1 MLMNKI
7 SKYAP
12 LLLFFIAVLNSTLA
26 FSQAKNKKKEVS
38 RRETE
43 RHKMHL
49 RDSALRS
56 INKGDTS
63 INGLLQR
70 VEQYAANFNQIN
82 NNLSQGLDTIDISQ
96 ALQPAMRRIDKIGKL
111 INTHKSSSLRYL
123 FVLNDNLDRIQDN
136 MDDWQSDLADIG
148 TRLMQNQTDLL
159 KFSKDTLLKIV
170 PSDSVMRR
178 TYFTQRRAVRALWS
192 KTDSI
197 NRSDLLKLNLLQD
210 KVAISYTKT
219 LDEIDQI
226 DTKIKNFAMKAISGE
241 SDYIWNTGLDF
252 ANFQSA
258 LHSTVKLNTLLF
270 DYFNKSQVQTHCVG
284 LLFLILIFSWIFY
297 ARRKALHLDEKPGV
311 TFEYATY
318 IYRKPFA
325 AALLVV
331 TAIVPF
337 FYNNPPEVFMEL
349 FFLISIVCTVILIRK
364 KFPPTLIKFLTLLLI
379 LSVIYAVSNL
389 FIEIANIDRY
399 VILLL
404 SVISI
409 VTGYQFY
416 KKAKAVSDGHF
427 PYTGLVLKIFIFLQV
442 LSLLL
447 NISGRFSL
455 AKIIGITAVFNLWQ
469 LLVFYITIQV
479 IIEGLYLQFQ
489 LKKGGDSIVNWIDFD
504 LVQKKIKNALLFL
517 ASLLW
522 LFVLLQNL
530 NLDDWASDNIH
541 DILNQQ
547 NVIGGASFTFGGF
560 VIFILVIW
568 LSSIVSRIISYLY
581 DVSAQR
587 VNSISSLKKRNR
599 TSTLIIRMAVFSIGF
614 LLAVAASGFPLDK
627 LTIIISAFGVGIG
640 FGLQNIVN
648 NLVSGLILAFEKPIQ
663 IGDIIEV
670 DGAAGTMTAIG
681 IRSSK
686 ILTGDGSEIIIPN
699 GDLISH
705 HVINWTLSNTN
716 RQVSL
721 IIHTAYGSDI
731 EKVRELLKNLLSKR
745 DDIMDTPAPSVF
757 ISNVTESFVEFKTFF
772 WVDDIATMTEL
783 KSRVLT
789 AIYREFI
796 DQKVDLPGPQKDLY
810 LHFPDGLPAALN
822 GNTKFNEE
830 KDTGS
835 TKKGTSKTPPDQAQ

>member
-1 MLMNKI
+1 MNKI
-7 SKYAP
+7 SKYAL
-12 LLLFFIAVLNSTLA
+12 LLLFLIVVLNNVPA
-26 FSQAKNKKKEVS
+26 FSQVTNKKKEGS
-38 RRETE
+38 RREIE
-43 RHKMHL
+43 RRKMHL

-56 INKGDTS
+56 INRGDTS
-63 INGLLQR
+63 MNGLLQR

-82 NNLSQGLDTIDISQ
+82 NNLSDGLDTIEISQ
-96 ALQPAMRRIDKIGKL
+96 ELKPVIRRIDKIGKL
-111 INTHKSSSLRYL
+111 TNTHKSSTLRYL
-123 FVLNDNLDRIQDN
+123 FVLNDNIDRIQDN
-136 MDDWQSDLADIG
+136 LDGWQSDLADISAK
-148 TRLMQNQTDLL
+148 LIQNQTDLL
-159 KFSKDTLLKIV
+159 KFTKDTLLRIV
-170 PSDSVMRR
+170 PSDSVVRK
-178 TYFTQRRAVRALWS
+178 TFFAQRRAVRALWS
-192 KTDSI
+192 KTDSL

-219 LDEIDQI
+219 LDESDQI
-226 DTKIKNFAMKAISGE
+226 DARIKNFAMKAISGE
-241 SDYIWNTGLDF
+241 SDYIWNTGIDY

-258 LHSTVKLNTLLF
+258 LSSTVKLNTLLF

-284 LLFLILIFSWIFY
+284 LLFLILIFSWILY
-297 ARRKALHLDEKPGV
+297 SRRKALHTGEEPGA
-311 TFEYATY
+311 TFEHAPY
-318 IYRKPFA
+318 IYRRPIA
-325 AALLVV
+325 SALLVV

-349 FFLISIVCTVILIRK
+349 FFLISIICTLILIK
-364 KFPPTLIKFLTLLLI
+364 KDFPATLVKFLTLLLI
-379 LSVIYAVSNL
+379 LSIIYAVSNL

-409 VTGYQFY
+409 VAGYELY
-416 KKAKAVSDGHF
+416 KKTKGVPDGHF
-427 PYTGLVLKIFIFLQV
+427 PYTDLILKIFISLEV

-469 LLVFYITIQV
+469 LLVFYLVVQV

-489 LKKGGDSIVNWIDFD
+489 LKKGGDSIINWIDFD
-504 LVQKKIKNALLFL
+504 LVQKKIRNALLFI

-522 LFVLLQNL
+522 IFVLLQNL
-530 NLDDWASDNIH
+530 NLDDWANDYVH

-560 VIFILVIW
+560 IIFILVIW
-568 LSSIVSRIISYLY
+568 LSSIVSRIISYLF

-587 VNSISSLKKRNR
+587 VNAISALKKRNR

-670 DGAAGTMTAIG
+670 DGASGTMTAIG

-721 IIHTAYGSDI
+721 LIQTAYGVDI
-731 EKVRELLKNLLSKR
+731 DKIKELLKTLLTKR
-745 DDIMDTPAPSVF
+745 DDIMDSPSPSVF
-757 ISNVTESFVEFKTFF
+757 VNNVTDSFVEFKAFF
-772 WVDDIATMTEL
+772 WVADIATMSEL

-796 DQKVDLPGPQKDLY
+796 DQKVDLPGAQKDFY
-810 LHFPDGLPAALN
+810 LHFPDGLPPALSAD
-822 GNTKFNEE
+822 TKVKEE
-830 KDTGS
+830 KDAGAA
-835 TKKGTSKTPPDQAQ
+835 KKGTNKTPPDQAQ